1 MKEFKGTQGKWTSA
15 LTYSNFETR
24 ILSGVKRIAEV
35 KHYNDGKGG
44 VFKNDPELKE
54 GMANAHLIETAPEL
68 LESLQHLL
76 YTAEKL
82 WDNQKPIKDSGV
94 FTVTHP
100 IIEEAKSVINKA
112 LGL

>member
-1 MKEFKGTQGKWTSA
+1 MKEFKGTQGKWKAIEHSWSDRSIIGAGKTIVTKSIYDECFEETQDLLILENEA
-15 LTYSNFETR
+15 NFN
-24 ILSGVKRIAEV
+24 LIA
-35 KHYNDGKGG
+35 
-44 VFKNDPELKE
+44 
-54 GMANAHLIETAPEL
+54 TAPEL
-68 LESLQHLL
+68 LEALQHLL

-82 WDNQKPIKDSGV
+82 WDNQKLIKDSGV

>member
-1 MKEFKGTQGKWTSA
+1 MKEFKGTQGKWYLQGYTDPCTNIIRCDNGKDFASIYIASTSKNPA
-15 LTYSNFETR
+15 PETR
-24 ILSGVKRIAEV
+24 
-35 KHYNDGKGG
+35 
-44 VFKNDPELKE
+44 
-54 GMANAHLIETAPEL
+54 ANAQLIATAPEL
-68 LESLQHLL
+68 LEALQHLL

>member
-1 MKEFKGTQGKWTSA
+1 MKEFKGTQGKWGLDT
-15 LTYSNFETR
+15 TYSIFETR
-24 ILSGVKRIAEV
+24 IMCDKKRIADV
-35 KHYNDGKGG
+35 KHLNLGKGG